1 MLDVEAPDVGP
12 LLIARNRRKYSGYSS
27 LLLGS
32 GLVVEVNEENA
43 IPTEMPRGPLPIGSP
58 IDLRESTRATRANEN
73 RGEVLYW
80 AVVEGGGG

>member
-1 MLDVEAPDVGP
+1 M
-12 LLIARNRRKYSGYSS
+12 
-27 LLLGS
+27 
-32 GLVVEVNEENA
+32 VEVNEENA